1 MHDGSAHDQYNL
13 RVRVYIEAYLDGTK
27 LDPTKV
33 KGKEQAKEFAEGLV
47 RAIEESGDDYVGEY
61 LKMLRRGASKNEIG
75 AFGRSYKA
83 ASERG
88 EKWYFRRASESGR
101 KVEDV
106 ASIVS
111 TRGSPLRRS
120 GQYLARKGARALL
133 GGLSVMCVA
142 TMATETEASDAI
154 AGVLPPGAGF
164 AWMAA
169 EELVDWGWSSAKD
182 WAEND
187 YFPTSKDGYG
197 GEIGRL
203 GDIIDNADGHP

>member
-1 MHDGSAHDQYNL
+1 M
-13 RVRVYIEAYLDGTK
+13 
-27 LDPTKV
+27 
-33 KGKEQAKEFAEGLV
+33 F
-47 RAIEESGDDYVGEY
+47 
-61 LKMLRRGASKNEIG
+61 
-75 AFGRSYKA
+75 
-83 ASERG
+83 
-88 EKWYFRRASESGR
+88 
-101 KVEDV
+101 
-106 ASIVS
+106 
-111 TRGSPLRRS
+111 
-120 GQYLARKGARALL
+120 
-133 GGLSVMCVA
+133 VA